1 MQDFCHMN
9 NSSKNK
15 PAYIIGIAG
24 ASGSG
29 KTFISEKISSALGKR
44 VVALS
49 QDFYYKDQTEK
60 SLEQRKGVNYDHPD
74 AVDFDLLV
82 RHLKTLKQGG
92 SVMHPLYDFQV
103 HNRRKTSEI
112 VESAPVILIEGILI
126 YAVPALSSLI
136 DFKVFVDTPADIC
149 FIRRLQRDLQER
161 GRSLESVIEQYL
173 ATVRPMFVKY
183 VMPSKKQADLVVVG
197 QGDMEPALRYVLKT
211 LPH

>member
-1 MQDFCHMN
+1 MN